1 MIILQR
7 KTDRIQFENNPEQFI
22 KEFSRN
28 KEDLEKQ
35 LKETIEA
42 IKKDESIIDAK
53 SKASIKDLKKG
64 DKFYGSI
71 LTTIKDPN
79 TDKKVRT
86 EIIDTF
92 TVESMGNG
100 GGNVVVKNS
109 VGKHFKTSRKGIK
122 FKSKNGLK
130 DLLDIRNK
138 IEEELKAQEEYQ
150 RQLEEK
156 QIDFSKADTSTR
168 LLRTVEAGIKNIWL
182 CGPAGC
188 GKSTLTRQLADQL
201 GLPSLCISCGIGTSS
216 TEFLGYKYPTRESTR
231 FAEYYSKPSVILLD
245 EFTAL
250 DPAVAQIC
258 NAALAN
264 GEIETTTGTV
274 YRDPNCIIIATS
286 NTYGGGASRQYVA
299 NNQLD
304 ASTIDRFVGG
314 IIEVDYSEEYESQY
328 DYEVVE
334 YVNNLR
340 SIIKDYD
347 LRRVASTRMIQAGT
361 ALKHNFV
368 KNWKQQ
374 LIINWSDNEKQIVY
388 NCTQQEV
395 KIAA

>member
-42 IKKDESIIDAK
+42 IKKDESIVDAK

-86 EIIDTF
+86 ESIDTF

-122 FKSKNGLK
+122 FKSKNELKELLNLK
-130 DLLDIRNK
+130 DK
-138 IEEELKAQEEYQ
+138 IEEELKAREEYQ

-156 QIDFSKADTSTR
+156 QIDFSKADTPTR
-168 LLRTVEAGIKNIWL
+168 MLRTIEAGIKNIWL

-188 GKSTLTRQLADQL
+188 GNKR
-201 GLPSLCISCGIGTSS
+201 
-216 TEFLGYKYPTRESTR
+216 Y
-231 FAEYYSKPSVILLD
+231 
-245 EFTAL
+245 
-250 DPAVAQIC
+250 
-258 NAALAN
+258 
-264 GEIETTTGTV
+264 
-274 YRDPNCIIIATS
+274 
-286 NTYGGGASRQYVA
+286 
-299 NNQLD
+299 
-304 ASTIDRFVGG
+304 
-314 IIEVDYSEEYESQY
+314 
-328 DYEVVE
+328 
-334 YVNNLR
+334 
-340 SIIKDYD
+340 
-347 LRRVASTRMIQAGT
+347 
-361 ALKHNFV
+361 
-368 KNWKQQ
+368 
-374 LIINWSDNEKQIVY
+374 
-388 NCTQQEV
+388 
-395 KIAA
+395 

>member
-1 MIILQR
+1 MIILQ
-7 KTDRIQFENNPEQFI
+7 KKKERIQFENNLEQFI
-22 KEFSRN
+22 KEFSGG

-35 LKETIEA
+35 LKEIMEDLE
-42 IKKDESIIDAK
+42 KDKSIIDAK
-53 SKASIKDLKKG
+53 SKISVKDLKKG

-71 LTTIKDPN
+71 LTTIKDPA

-86 EIIDTF
+86 EITDTF
-92 TVESMGNG
+92 TIESMGNG

-109 VGKHFKTSRKGIK
+109 EGKHFKTSRRGIK
-122 FKSKNGLK
+122 FKSKNELKELLDLK
-130 DLLDIRNK
+130 DK
-138 IEEELKAQEEYQ
+138 IEEELKAREEYQ

-156 QIDFSKADTSTR
+156 QIDFSKADTPTR
-168 LLRTVEAGIKNIWL
+168 MLRTIEAGIKNIWL
-182 CGPAGC
+182 CGPAGS
-188 GKSTLTRQLADQL
+188 GKSVMTRQVADKL
-201 GLPSLCISCGIGTSS
+201 GLPYLCISCGIGTSS

-304 ASTIDRFVGG
+304 ASTIDRFIGG

-334 YVNNLR
+334 YVHNLR

-347 LRRVASTRMIQAGT
+347 LRRIASTRMIQAGT
-361 ALKHNFV
+361 ALKNSFV

-374 LIINWSDNEKQIVY
+374 LIINWSENEKQIVY
-388 NCTQQEV
+388 NCIQET

>member
-7 KTDRIQFENNPEQFI
+7 KIDRIQFENNPEQFI
-22 KEFSRN
+22 KEFSGN

-53 SKASIKDLKKG
+53 SKASVKDLKKG

-79 TDKKVRT
+79 TNKKVRT
-86 EIIDTF
+86 EITDTF

-122 FKSKNGLK
+122 FKSKNDLK

-156 QIDFSKADTSTR
+156 QVDFSKVDTSTKI
-168 LLRTVEAGIKNIWL
+168 LRTIEAGIKNIWL
-182 CGPAGC
+182 CGPAGS
-188 GKSTLTRQLADQL
+188 GKSFMTRQVADTL
-201 GLPSLCISCGIGTSS
+201 GIPYLCISCGIGTSS

-328 DYEVVE
+328 DYEVVK